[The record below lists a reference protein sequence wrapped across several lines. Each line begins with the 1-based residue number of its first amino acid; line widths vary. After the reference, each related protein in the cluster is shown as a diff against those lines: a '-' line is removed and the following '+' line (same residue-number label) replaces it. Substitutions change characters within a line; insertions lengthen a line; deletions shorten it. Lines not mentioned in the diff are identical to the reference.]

1 MRREH
6 NLYSMPEIGTTLR
19 EARMRARI
27 DVSEIEEQTK
37 IRARYLRALENEE
50 WGLLPGPAY
59 TKSFLRAYAQALGLD
74 GRALVEEYKAAYETN
89 NDGERGELARQP
101 ASYGRRGPR
110 APVGAPRLS
119 RGYLIAIATACVVI
133 VLALVGLL
141 GRSSSTPTASRGR
154 AHARSH
160 AHHQVHSSPASTAGN
175 SAAAPAATGGSS
187 VTVSL
192 RPTGRI
198 WVCLV
203 AEGGHQL
210 IPGSI
215 LLPEE
220 SKVHTYRSTRFEV
233 NLGNNEV
240 ELLVNGRRQRVPVS
254 TEPIGY
260 SITTAG
266 VAQLAPGHLPTCA

>member
-1 MRREH
+1 
-6 NLYSMPEIGTTLR
+6 
-19 EARMRARI
+19 MRAHI

-74 GRALVEEYKAAYETN
+74 GRALVDEYKATYESN
-89 NDGERGELARQP
+89 GDGERVDVPHRTP
-101 ASYGRRGPR
+101 RSGRPR
-110 APVGAPRLS
+110 RRPPVGPPRLS
-119 RGYLIAIATACVVI
+119 RGYVIAALTACVVI
-133 VLALVGLL
+133 VLALIGILS
-141 GRSSSTPTASRGR
+141 RSSSPTSSRHR
-154 AHARSH
+154 TRSATHQRHHARPTTS
-160 AHHQVHSSPASTAGN
+160 AS
-175 SAAAPAATGGSS
+175 AAPAGATQGASGSA

-203 AEGGHQL
+203 EAGGRKL

-220 SKVHTYRSTRFEV
+220 SAKHSYRSTRFEI
-233 NLGNNEV
+233 NLGNNDV
-240 ELLVNGRRQRVPVS
+240 ELLVDGRRQPVPAS
-254 TEPIGY
+254 AEPIGY
-260 SITTAG
+260 SISTTG
-266 VAQLAPGHLPTCA
+266 VTQLAAGQLPTCA

>member
-1 MRREH
+1 
-6 NLYSMPEIGTTLR
+6 MPEIGTTLR

-74 GRALVEEYKAAYETN
+74 GRALVDEYKATYESN
-89 NDGERGELARQP
+89 GDGERVDVP
-101 ASYGRRGPR
+101 HR
-110 APVGAPRLS
+110 APRSRRPRPRPSVGPPRLS
-119 RGYLIAIATACVVI
+119 RGYVIAALTACVVI
-133 VLALVGLL
+133 VLALIGILSH
-141 GRSSSTPTASRGR
+141 SSSTPTASHRPTHR
-154 AHARSH
+154 AHARHH
-160 AHHQVHSSPASTAGN
+160 AHRSTGA
-175 SAAAPAATGGSS
+175 SAAAPSGAATGSS

-203 AEGGHQL
+203 EEGGRKL
-210 IPGSI
+210 IPGTI

-220 SKVHTYRSTRFEV
+220 AAKHTYHSARFEI
-233 NLGNNEV
+233 NLGNNDV
-240 ELLVNGRRQRVPVS
+240 ELLVNGRRQSVPAS
-254 TEPIGY
+254 AEPIGY
-260 SITTAG
+260 SITTSG
-266 VAQLAPGHLPTCA
+266 VNQLTAGHLPTCA